1 MAGKIEVQDTAFDT
15 VKLVLAFALLAIGV
29 AGFYYYS
36 DQSQLYRVL
45 GLLLVT
51 AVAIGI
57 VLTTNRGQNL
67 WGFLQES
74 RTEVRKMVW
83 PTRTETTQTTL
94 MVFVVIIVVGI
105 FLWLLDM
112 LLSWFIRFV
121 IG

>member
-15 VKLVLAFALLAIGV
+15 VKLVLAFTLLAVGV

>member
-1 MAGKIEVQDTAFDT
+1 MAGKIEVQDTAFDAIKLAT
-15 VKLVLAFALLAIGV
+15 ALVLLAVGV
-29 AGFYYYS
+29 GVFYYYS

-45 GLLLVT
+45 GLLVVT

-57 VLTTNRGQNL
+57 ALTTGKGQYL

-74 RTEVRKMVW
+74 RVEVRKMVW
-83 PTRTETTQTTL
+83 PNRAETVQTTL
-94 MVFVVIIVVGI
+94 MVFVVILVVGI

-112 LLSWFIRFV
+112 LLSWIIRFV